1 MTSTG
6 EFKKKTTAEQK
17 QHEAYADKHLED
29 PQHIWENILWTK
41 AECLGRF
48 ESGYI

>member
-29 PQHIWENILWTK
+29 PHT
-41 AECLGRF
+41 
-48 ESGYI
+48 SGKIFCGQKLNV